1 MFDSHADLCL
11 IPPESIP
18 FKPESESELSTVYY
32 FTPES
37 ESESIPLIQ
46 SRESESIPPMNE
58 RFRPPMFQSGL
69 FAPKRSAP
77 DVIFTATGAILQL
90 YLLPEATFIHIF
102 DFFLGVEV
110 SWTPPYG
117 IKTELIPEPKVR
129 SRNQYFLV
137 NRNRSRNRFRVAML
151 CWKRNRNQPQF
162 FSGIGIDFSQLVSS
176 TSLSHTIR
184 KMRNDYHLFKY
195 CADLISVSP
204 FISCKLLF
212 VLCVCL

>member
-32 FTPES
+32 FSPES
-37 ESESIPLIQ
+37 ESESIPLMQ
-46 SRESESIPPMNE
+46 TSLND

-77 DVIFTATGAILQL
+77 DVIFKATGDFTAMFV
-90 YLLPEATFIHIF
+90 ARSHIYSYF
-102 DFFLGVEV
+102 WRFLGVEV

-129 SRNQYFLV
+129 SRNQSFLL
-137 NRNRSRNRFRVAML
+137 NRNRSRNRFRMAML
-151 CWKRNRNQPQF
+151 CWKRNRNQLQF
-162 FSGIGIDFSQLVSS
+162 FSGIGIDFSQLGSS
-176 TSLSHTIR
+176 TSLSHTIW
-184 KMRNDYHLFKY
+184 KMRNEYHLFKC
-195 CADLISVSP
+195 CADLISVWP
-204 FISCKLLF
+204 FISC
-212 VLCVCL
+212 

>member
-77 DVIFTATGAILQL
+77 DVIFTATGDFTAM
-90 YLLPEATFIHIF
+90 PVARSHIYSYF
-102 DFFLGVEV
+102 YVFLGVEV

-162 FSGIGIDFSQLVSS
+162 FSGIGVDFSQLVSS

-204 FISCKLLF
+204 FISC
-212 VLCVCL
+212 